1 MGENLEGFMKL
12 DLFILG
18 CVAEKPVKLKNLLEI
33 AEYIRLDRW
42 LNYSSI
48 LILERIVKL
57 SELNLI
63 KICEQEEENLEKQ
76 LFSSTDEGLV
86 VLQKSLRDFIK
97 DVEIDP
103 SMFVMFL
110 TFSNHL
116 SREEVM
122 NLVLKK
128 IKLIDIKI
136 IKTKELIELSKGF
149 EKNKIRELSLRSL
162 LSFRE
167 AEKIVYMEL
176 LSYTKNNLEWSD
188 FLLLEEKWSLLV

>member
-1 MGENLEGFMKL
+1 
-12 DLFILG
+12 
-18 CVAEKPVKLKNLLEI
+18 
-33 AEYIRLDRW
+33 
-42 LNYSSI
+42 
-48 LILERIVKL
+48 
-57 SELNLI
+57 
-63 KICEQEEENLEKQ
+63 
-76 LFSSTDEGLV
+76 
-86 VLQKSLRDFIK
+86 
-97 DVEIDP
+97 
-103 SMFVMFL
+103 MFL

-149 EKNKIRELSLRSL
+149 EKNKIRELSLKSL

>member
-1 MGENLEGFMKL
+1 M
-12 DLFILG
+12 
-18 CVAEKPVKLKNLLEI
+18 
-33 AEYIRLDRW
+33 
-42 LNYSSI
+42 
-48 LILERIVKL
+48 

-63 KICEQEEENLEKQ
+63 KICEQEEANLEKQ

-136 IKTKELIELSKGF
+136 IKTKELIELSKDF
-149 EKNKIRELSLRSL
+149 EKNKIRELSLKSL

-167 AEKIVYMEL
+167 AEKTVYMEL

-188 FLLLEEKWSLLV
+188 FLLLEEKWSMLV